1 MASNNGRGPT
11 RRDGFRFTDTVAEKG
26 TLQGVLR
33 KQDEIIAR
41 TNAILNTFIGSE
53 VIAYNSF
60 AAVGNSGKDGALLD
74 AISGEFTAGFIAI
87 NPVLGSSTVATA
99 YVAGV
104 TSLVV
109 ASVDA
114 LGTRG
119 SVVRLFIEAGT
130 ATGDGAVFLA
140 TLPTTGDTI
149 TVTATDINIGAA
161 VGSRVVNIISAE
173 AIALGTDL
181 VVVDVQN

>member
-41 TNAILNTFIGSE
+41 VNAILDTFIGSE
-53 VIAYNSF
+53 VTAYNAF
-60 AAVGNSGKDGALLD
+60 AAVGNSGKDEAILD
-74 AISGEFTAGFIAI
+74 TIIAEFTAGFIAI

-99 YVAGV
+99 YAAGA

-119 SVVRLFIEAGT
+119 SVVRLFIEAT
-130 ATGDGAVFLA
+130 TMGDGAVFLA
-140 TLPTTGDTI
+140 TLPTTGNTI
-149 TVTATDINIGAA
+149 TVTATDINIAAA
-161 VGSRVVNIISAE
+161 VNNRVVNIVSEE

-181 VVVDVQN
+181 IVVDVQN